1 MSNRAWRALFII
13 VGVIL
18 LTMMLYVHEAIPGLE
33 LLIGVVVGV
42 LLIVAGIR
50 GRVL

>member
-13 VGVIL
+13 VGVVL
-18 LTMMLYVHEAIPGLE
+18 LAMMLYVHEAIPGLE

>member
-1 MSNRAWRALFII
+1 MGSRGWRTLFIV
-13 VGVIL
+13 VGAVL
-18 LTMMLYVHEAIPGLE
+18 LAMMLYLHEAVPGIE
-33 LLIGVVVGV
+33 LLVGIVVGV